1 MVLIV
6 LVVLLGCDRPC
17 GDACHREAALA
28 AAPVDWAAAL
38 DHVAAIAGPHER
50 AAAVLEVARLEQLT
64 GAAGV
69 SPAQGLRLCALSPS
83 PEVARQCEARF
94 ARPHML
100 RALDGPGPS
109 P

>member
-6 LVVLLGCDRPC
+6 LAGLLGCALPC
-17 GDACHREAALA
+17 DDACHREAALA

-38 DHVAAIAGPHER
+38 GHVAAIAGPHER

-69 SPAQGLRLCALSPS
+69 SPAEGQRLCALSPS
-83 PEVARQCEARF
+83 AEVARQCGARF

-100 RALDGPGPS
+100 RALDGSGHPP
-109 P
+109 